1 VTKLAA
7 DVERSIGRTVGD
19 GTDARDETHRSE
31 I

>member
-7 DVERSIGRTVGD
+7 DMERSIGRMAG
-19 GTDARDETHRSE
+19 GGADARDETHRSE

>member
-7 DVERSIGRTVGD
+7 DTERSIGRTMG
-19 GTDARDETHRSE
+19 GGADARDETHRSE

>member
-7 DVERSIGRTVGD
+7 DLKRSIGRTVG
-19 GTDARDETHRSE
+19 GGADARDETHRSE